1 MSKVTPKLAD
11 TGSAV
16 TTDPRVSSDT
26 IDPLSGHHSIAHL
39 GSPPGGEEEEGL
51 GVVGRT
57 FVSHRI
63 PGIWGQSGHLG
74 SESDWK
80 WNIPNHPKCVC
91 CFRKICKDRTLRI
104 LERILETIG
113 SLRAKLGDFHVTDSL
128 KNCHSKTFSNLYF
141 CFHLVSATILFQ
153 CLHWFSVH
161 VIPGD
166 FQKFPSESATQ
177 CPVLSMFLGPGSPN
191 PQSLCVQDNNGQF
204 DHILA
209 D

>member
-1 MSKVTPKLAD
+1 M
-11 TGSAV
+11 
-16 TTDPRVSSDT
+16 
-26 IDPLSGHHSIAHL
+26 
-39 GSPPGGEEEEGL
+39 
-51 GVVGRT
+51 
-57 FVSHRI
+57 
-63 PGIWGQSGHLG
+63 
-74 SESDWK
+74 
-80 WNIPNHPKCVC
+80 C

-113 SLRAKLGDFHVTDSL
+113 SLREKLGNFHVTDSQ

-141 CFHLVSATILFQ
+141 CFHPVSATILFQ

-209 D
+209 IHPPNPFFREGLQTKNLKSILALQHFLFFYKFCQPLLDPFFNCQYYCNFLVGISRPILGIILEQFWNSSVLISSVFAY